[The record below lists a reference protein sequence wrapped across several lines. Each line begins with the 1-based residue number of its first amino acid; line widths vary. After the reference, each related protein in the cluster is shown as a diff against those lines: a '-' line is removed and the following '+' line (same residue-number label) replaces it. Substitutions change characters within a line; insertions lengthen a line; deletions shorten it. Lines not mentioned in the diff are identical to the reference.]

1 MKFFAREFLWFITA
15 IILALPVSYL
25 FIDYLALTPSG
36 DQSTIYEQTFEM
48 ELFITGAI
56 IGFIFDLHNAL
67 GNMVYKENFNRG
79 IK

>member
-1 MKFFAREFLWFITA
+1 MKIFAREFLWFVTA

-25 FIDYLALTPSG
+25 FIEYLSLTPAG

-56 IGFIFDLHNAL
+56 IGFILTYIMRL
-67 GNMVYKENFNRG
+67 VIWS
-79 IK
+79 IKKILIEE

>member
-1 MKFFAREFLWFITA
+1 MKIFAREFHWFITA

-25 FIDYLALTPSG
+25 FIEYLALTPSG

-56 IGFIFDLHNAL
+56 IGFILTYIMRL
-67 GNMVYKENFNRG
+67 VIWS
-79 IK
+79 IKKILTEE

>member
-1 MKFFAREFLWFITA
+1 MKIFAREFLWFITA

-56 IGFIFDLHNAL
+56 IGFILTYIMRL
-67 GNMVYKENFNRG
+67 VIWS
-79 IK
+79 IKKILIEE

>member
-1 MKFFAREFLWFITA
+1 MKVFAREFLWFITA

-25 FIDYLALTPSG
+25 FIEYLALTPSG

-56 IGFIFDLHNAL
+56 IGFILTYIMRL
-67 GNMVYKENFNRG
+67 VIWS
-79 IK
+79 IKKILIEE

>member
-1 MKFFAREFLWFITA
+1 MKIFAREFLWFITA

-25 FIDYLALTPSG
+25 FIEYLALTPAG

-56 IGFIFDLHNAL
+56 IGFILTYI
-67 GNMVYKENFNRG
+67 MRVVIWS
-79 IK
+79 IKKILIEE

>member
-56 IGFIFDLHNAL
+56 IGFILTYIMRL
-67 GNMVYKENFNRG
+67 VIWS
-79 IK
+79 IKKILTEE